1 MNFIGG
7 DFMSELRAEAIYLI
21 ENVPENYLSDIV
33 KYIKNFI
40 SDEKITSEKALQT
53 FYNLRAEAEKNNLQ
67 NMTLDEINEEIN
79 AARQELK

>member
-1 MNFIGG
+1 
-7 DFMSELRAEAIYLI
+7 MSELRAEPIYLI

-40 SDEKITSEKALQT
+40 SDEKITSERALQT

>member
-1 MNFIGG
+1 
-7 DFMSELRAEAIYLI
+7 MSELRAEAIYLI

-40 SDEKITSEKALQT
+40 SDDKITSERALQT

>member
-1 MNFIGG
+1 
-7 DFMSELRAEAIYLI
+7 MSELRAEAIYLI

-40 SDEKITSEKALQT
+40 SDDKITSEKALQT

>member
-1 MNFIGG
+1 
-7 DFMSELRAEAIYLI
+7 MSELRAEAIYLI